1 MIWLILAAV
10 AFAAVL
16 LWMLIETRSTLHL
29 LWVTPLCIGL
39 IVGTHSWAYSMFGYP
54 TDIYDQDQEFTLIS
68 YHVPN
73 EEDKIVVWVVLSGED
88 TPKAIVIPYN
98 PEDEEG
104 LQNIAEKMAAGQRF
118 LGRFGEAP
126 PEDGEGEDGDSN
138 EENAGGS
145 NKSTGGMLNFH
156 ELTVESFLPPKDY
169 IKEKT
174 FKNVQ

>member
-54 TDIYDQDQEFTLIS
+54 TDIYEKDQEFSLLS
-68 YHVPN
+68 YYVPN
-73 EEDKIVVWVVLSGED
+73 EEDKIVVWVVLSGEE
-88 TPKAIVIPYN
+88 TPKAVIIPYT

-104 LQNIAEKMAAGQRF
+104 LQNVAEKMAAGQKF
-118 LGRFGEAP
+118 MGQFGDLP
-126 PEDGEGEDGDSN
+126 TEDGESIGEESN
-138 EENAGGS
+138 KENAGGS
-145 NKSTGGMLNFH
+145 NKSAGGMLNFH
-156 ELTVESFLPPKDY
+156 ELTVESFLPAKDY
-169 IKEKT
+169 IKEQT
-174 FKNVQ
+174 FENVQ